1 VSNVFCKSLNNFSWN
16 LLDANVLLPVLDVI
30 KWLSLLLRVRV
41 NQFNLLD
48 LTEALLTRPL
58 ELGVFKEVETDVLE
72 LDQIILGTT
81 AEERLNLA
89 ILFERVRFACV
100 KNLLGLI
107 QNLELSWAAQG
118 IEDTLVLISGYLAS
132 LLKCLASVVSG

>member
-1 VSNVFCKSLNNFSWN
+1 MSNVFCKSLNNFSWN

-89 ILFERVRFACV
+89 ILFERVRFASV